1 MIGRRRC
8 TSGPSPPTPTTG
20 SNRSGRL
27 GVARAGAADGACR
40 TWPYTPGP
48 PSAIRSRRAVSVRA
62 SSSSVTAMAALICR
76 GRQRARELQGLLHRR
91 GACQQARRRARLRPA
106 GGARGPGAQ
115 DPHDRLVAAG
125 DVALVEDSSAAAVSA
140 VSSRRYAEG
149 VRPKVRRKAVLKA
162 LTSRKPASVAMR
174 DDVVGLAQGAGDDD
188 EQLQGRVPVVVV
200 GADRVDVL
208 AGAQAAGGRL
218 VDAVELVRA
227 GLRRLP
233 CRPRW
238 PPWLGRPP
246 RLGRFRR
253 PRRPPRFHRPPRP
266 RIAFHRIMVG
276 GGSRGGRGAL
286 LLRGV
291 GGRGPGL
298 DALSA

>member
-1 MIGRRRC
+1 M
-8 TSGPSPPTPTTG
+8 
-20 SNRSGRL
+20 
-27 GVARAGAADGACR
+27 
-40 TWPYTPGP
+40 
-48 PSAIRSRRAVSVRA
+48 
-62 SSSSVTAMAALICR
+62 
-76 GRQRARELQGLLHRR
+76 
-91 GACQQARRRARLRPA
+91 
-106 GGARGPGAQ
+106 
-115 DPHDRLVAAG
+115 
-125 DVALVEDSSAAAVSA
+125 EDSSAAAVSA

-218 VDAVELVRA
+218 VDAVKLVRA

-233 CRPRW
+233 C
-238 PPWLGRPP
+238 
-246 RLGRFRR
+246 R

-276 GGSRGGRGAL
+276 GGSRGGRGAF